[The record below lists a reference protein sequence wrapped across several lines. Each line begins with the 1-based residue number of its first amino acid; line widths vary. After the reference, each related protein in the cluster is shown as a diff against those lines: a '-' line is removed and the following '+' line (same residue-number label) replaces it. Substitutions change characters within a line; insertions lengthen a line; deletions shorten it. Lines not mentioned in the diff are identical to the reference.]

1 MFAPTGFCAVLVAKE
16 PLKYTVLFADQF
28 TPNTLIF
35 VPQKSMAQLVI
46 FRHGQSTWNLENK
59 FTGWV
64 DVDLTDKGKDEAIN
78 AGKKLKGFRF
88 DYAYAS
94 DLKRAQDTL
103 KLAMESSGHP
113 PLTPVFD
120 KALNERMYGDLQGL
134 NKAETAK
141 KYGEDQVKIWR
152 RSYDIPPPNGESLK
166 DTAARVLPYF
176 EKEIIPKL
184 KANKNVVIAAHGNS
198 LRALIMYLEK
208 MTPQQILEF
217 EIGTGQPR
225 LYEVDASMKVLSVKN
240 L

>member
-1 MFAPTGFCAVLVAKE
+1 
-16 PLKYTVLFADQF
+16 
-28 TPNTLIF
+28 
-35 VPQKSMAQLVI
+35 MAQLVI

-59 FTGWV
+59 FTGWI
-64 DVDLTDKGKDEAIN
+64 DVELSPKGREEAVK
-78 AGKKLKGFRF
+78 AGEKLRGYRF
-88 DYAYAS
+88 DHAYAS
-94 DLKRAQDTL
+94 DLRRAQETL
-103 KLAMESSGHP
+103 QLAMEAAGHP
-113 PLTPVFD
+113 PLPPVYN

-134 NKAETAK
+134 DKTETAI
-141 KYGEDQVKIWR
+141 KYGDEQVKIWR

-184 KANKNVVIAAHGNS
+184 KNGKNIVIAAHGNS

-208 MTPQQILEF
+208 MTPEQILEF

-225 LYEVDASMKVLSVKN
+225 LYELDENLNIVSVRN

>member
-1 MFAPTGFCAVLVAKE
+1 
-16 PLKYTVLFADQF
+16 
-28 TPNTLIF
+28 
-35 VPQKSMAQLVI
+35 MAQLVI

-64 DVDLTDKGKDEAIN
+64 DVELTPKGIEEAKN
-78 AGKKLKGFRF
+78 AGLKLKGFTF
-88 DYAYAS
+88 DHAFDS

-103 KLAMESSGHP
+103 TLALASAGHP
-113 PLTPVFD
+113 PITPVHH

-134 NKAETAK
+134 NKDETAL
-141 KYGEDQVKIWR
+141 KYGADQVKIWR
-152 RSYDIPPPNGESLK
+152 RSFDIPPPNGESLK
-166 DTAARVLPYF
+166 DTADRVIPYF
-176 EKEIIPKL
+176 ESEIIPKL
-184 KANKNVVIAAHGNS
+184 KAGKNVVIVAHGNS

-225 LYEVDASMKVLSVKN
+225 LYELDSTMNVLSVKN